1 MPELPEVET
10 VVRTLAPHL
19 RGRRIVA
26 ASFSSRFVTP
36 GNRKTLA
43 RRLADRTIQ
52 SIQRRGKFIVIQLD
66 QGTLTVHLG
75 MTGRLLLDAAP
86 TKHTYGIF
94 TLDTGSL
101 IYTDPRQFGRIL
113 WNHDLSRLGPEP
125 LAIGLGEFQARMKL
139 RKTGI
144 KALLLN
150 QTFLAGMGNI
160 YVDETLFAARVHPLA
175 QASRLSAASRRCHSS
190 AYARDPGRGHQT
202 RRIVDFRLRRCA
214 RRARLVST
222 AASGLRAR
230 RRAVRRMRD
239 AHPQD
244 YRGPTRDTLLPAV
257 PTTVAAVSKR
267 ALAISSATST
277 TAFIAFTS
285 CTRTR

>member
-19 RGRRIVA
+19 RGRRIVS

-36 GNRKTLA
+36 GNRKALA
-43 RRLADRTIQ
+43 RHLAECTIQ
-52 SIQRRGKFIVIQLD
+52 SIQRRGKFIVMQLD
-66 QGTLTVHLG
+66 EGTLTVHLG

-86 TKHTYGIF
+86 TKHTYGVF

-125 LAIGLGEFQARMKL
+125 LSISLAEFQARMKT

-175 QASRLSAASRRCHSS
+175 QASRLSRPR
-190 AYARDPGRGHQT
+190 
-202 RRIVDFRLRRCA
+202 
-214 RRARLVST
+214 
-222 AASGLRAR
+222 
-230 RRAVRRMRD
+230 
-239 AHPQD
+239 
-244 YRGPTRDTLLPAV
+244 
-257 PTTVAAVSKR
+257 VAAIHR
-267 ALAISSATST
+267 HMREILGAAIGMGGSSISDYVDARGERGWFQLEHQAYGREGEPCAACGTPIRKIIVVQRGT
-277 TAFIAFTS
+277 HY
-285 CTRTR
+285 CPRCQRR

>member
-10 VVRTLAPHL
+10 VVRSLAPHL
-19 RGRRIVA
+19 PGRRIVA

-52 SIQRRGKFIVIQLD
+52 SIQRRGKFIVMQLD
-66 QGTLTVHLG
+66 EGTLTVHLG
-75 MTGRLLLDAAP
+75 MTGKLLLDAAP

-94 TLDTGSL
+94 TLDNGSL
-101 IYTDPRQFGRIL
+101 IYTDSRQFGRIL

-125 LAIGLGEFQARMKL
+125 LAISLAEFQARLKP

-175 QASRLSAASRRCHSS
+175 QASRLSAAR
-190 AYARDPGRGHQT
+190 
-202 RRIVDFRLRRCA
+202 
-214 RRARLVST
+214 
-222 AASGLRAR
+222 
-230 RRAVRRMRD
+230 
-239 AHPQD
+239 
-244 YRGPTRDTLLPAV
+244 
-257 PTTVAAVSKR
+257 VAAIHQHMR
-267 ALAISSATST
+267 AILGAAIKLGGSSISDYVDARGERGWFQLEHQAYGREGQPCAVCGAPIRKITVVQRGT
-277 TAFIAFTS
+277 HY
-285 CTRTR
+285 CPRCQRR

>member
-26 ASFSSRFVTP
+26 ALFSSRFVTP
-36 GNRKTLA
+36 GNRKMLA
-43 RRLADRTIQ
+43 RRLTDRTIQ
-52 SIQRRGKFIVIQLD
+52 SIQRRGKFIVMQLD
-66 QGTLTVHLG
+66 EGTLTVHLG

-94 TLDTGSL
+94 TLDNGSL

-113 WNHDLSRLGPEP
+113 WNHDLSHLGPEP
-125 LAIGLGEFQARMKL
+125 LAIELDEFQARMKA

-144 KALLLN
+144 KALLMN

-175 QASRLSAASRRCHSS
+175 QASRLSGPRVAAIHRHMREILGAAIQLKGSS
-190 AYARDPGRGHQT
+190 ISDYVDARGERGGFQLEHQAYGREGKPCPVCGT
-202 RRIVDFRLRRCA
+202 PIRK
-214 RRARLVST
+214 
-222 AASGLRAR
+222 
-230 RRAVRRMRD
+230 
-239 AHPQD
+239 
-244 YRGPTRDTLLPAV
+244 
-257 PTTVAAVSKR
+257 TTVVQR
-267 ALAISSATST
+267 GTHY
-277 TAFIAFTS
+277 
-285 CTRTR
+285 CPRCQRR